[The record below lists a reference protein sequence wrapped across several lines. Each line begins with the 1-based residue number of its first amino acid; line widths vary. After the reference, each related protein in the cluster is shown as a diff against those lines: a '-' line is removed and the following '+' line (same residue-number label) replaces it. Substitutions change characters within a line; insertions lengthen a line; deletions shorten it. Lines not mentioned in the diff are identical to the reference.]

1 MLQSVNDNLEDRM
14 SDIRGLAEFTG
25 ETLKDIRNVH
35 EVMDNKFHVITGTVG
50 TTLEQIKTVGEELG
64 RTTEYVDDVTERAIE
79 RFDRVGDRIREKSE
93 DLDGAADRTTQVAS
107 FLASKIK
114 EDTDY
119 MLSSTKET
127 LSSLEDMSEKTL
139 HHIRDM
145 NEAIK
150 QSKDSASEYGK
161 DLQDQA
167 DLVADAA
174 KGTVDQVRKAI
185 ASLTG
190 TLDDVAN
197 ASDRVSLS
205 INKSRDELEMES
217 ERLASVVST
226 AIKATDDA
234 TKTFSSQSGIL
245 QKTIDDVSKHTKE
258 IRTED
263 ARVQREA
270 FMGTAKFIVEN
281 LHSLSVDLTRKA
293 EGEVPEKVWKAYKK
307 GDLSAFT
314 RRLAGLGDDLPMKKL
329 QDKFIIDTE
338 FRNYVQRFIREFE
351 DMYEQGQA
359 NDHGDILASTFVSS
373 EIGRL
378 YVILCKI
385 AGRRDI
391 TSGQT
396 VLKQFA

>member
-1 MLQSVNDNLEDRM
+1 MRSN
-14 SDIRGLAEFTG
+14 GL
-25 ETLKDIRNVH
+25 
-35 EVMDNKFHVITGTVG
+35 TVWA
-50 TTLEQIKTVGEELG
+50 TAFVK
-64 RTTEYVDDVTERAIE
+64 
-79 RFDRVGDRIREKSE
+79 KSE

-307 GDLSAFT
+307 VICLPLPG
-314 RRLAGLGDDLPMKKL
+314 LAGLGDDLPMKKL